1 MLWSE
6 MERLGRVFDPWSEFE
21 RMNRTLR
28 RFALPSTVEF
38 PAINM
43 WVSENNA
50 VVTTEVPGIDPNALE
65 ISVVKDSLTLRGSRQ
80 DEELKEGESYHRRE
94 RWSGQFTKTL
104 ELPFPVDAGKV
115 EARFAKGVLF
125 ISLPRA
131 EADKPR
137 KIVVKSEQ
145 A

>member
-28 RFALPSTVEF
+28 RFALPTVEF
-38 PAINM
+38 PATNV

-65 ISVVKDSLTLRGSRQ
+65 ISVVKDSLTLRGSRK
-80 DEELKEGESYHRRE
+80 EEGLKEGEAYHRQE
-94 RWSGQFTKTL
+94 RWNGQFTKTL

-115 EARFAKGVLF
+115 
-125 ISLPRA
+125 
-131 EADKPR
+131 D
-137 KIVVKSEQ
+137 
-145 A
+145 